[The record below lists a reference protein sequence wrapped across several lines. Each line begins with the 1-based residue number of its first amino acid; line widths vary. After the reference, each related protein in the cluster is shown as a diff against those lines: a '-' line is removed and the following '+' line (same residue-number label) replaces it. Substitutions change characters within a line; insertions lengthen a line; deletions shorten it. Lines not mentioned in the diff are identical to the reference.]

1 MRALSDTTP
10 LGDLPPELRSRVR
23 AAAGHAAKVEVVPEG
38 AGYRISAVSGD
49 TAVEM
54 YLEMRPDG
62 SVEERTQLRHWSPKV
77 ATDKN
82 GDWQT

>member
-1 MRALSDTTP
+1 MRALGDTTP

-23 AAAGHAAKVEVVPEG
+23 AAAGHVAEVEVVPEG
-38 AGYRISAVSGD
+38 AGYRISALSGD

-54 YLEMRPDG
+54 YLDVRPGG
-62 SVEERTQLRHWSPKV
+62 SVEERTQLLHRPSRDTTNKH
-77 ATDKN
+77 